1 MNKLEEHK
9 PVSLAES
16 LAQKESLSLAD
27 IFGQQQHTLAQ
38 QQLFESFDDGKDEL
52 HETFSSNN
60 AFEPVVT
67 LESEQQHVVSSVFES
82 HETVLVAEQK
92 ETKVVVDELTPSSLN
107 EIFKPKVN
115 TESLN
120 SKMGK
125 TLSESIALNDKF
137 IFVRELFGNQFSE
150 YENGLKQLEI
160 LNSFE
165 QAESYCN
172 EKFRTKF
179 NWNDRTSSVERFMTV
194 LQKRFN

>member
-1 MNKLEEHK
+1 M
-9 PVSLAES
+9 
-16 LAQKESLSLAD
+16 
-27 IFGQQQHTLAQ
+27 
-38 QQLFESFDDGKDEL
+38 